1 MLCLFWSIQFY
12 CKGRWDGNVIVFS
25 EKWSKLVSFNYTE
38 HFVHNEFISLN
49 QSFMQKIPGWA
60 ARKYVLVVLHIDC
73 TATVQKI
80 KFLYMSLEEP

>member
-1 MLCLFWSIQFY
+1 
-12 CKGRWDGNVIVFS
+12 
-25 EKWSKLVSFNYTE
+25 
-38 HFVHNEFISLN
+38 
-49 QSFMQKIPGWA
+49 MQKIPGWA